1 MKKYNKAAWAAAVT
15 AVAVIVEWAT
25 SVNIPVAVQG
35 AITTLI
41 VFLVPN
47 SEDTEV

>member
-1 MKKYNKAAWAAAVT
+1 MKKYNKAAWAALVT

-35 AITTLI
+35 AIITVI
-41 VFLVPN
+41 VFIVPN
-47 SEDTEV
+47 EEESNV